1 LAQRLLKLIPSLINR
16 KLPAMIR
23 DTSAQDR
30 RIEVAPARNTKR
42 LVLIGAAC
50 AAVLAALIWVVPG
63 VARLMSAGTSASS
76 ASLRIAQVKRGTLT
90 RDISAQGKIVAAQ
103 SPTLYATAPGT
114 ITLLTHAGDKV
125 EKDQI
130 LAEVDSP
137 ELKNK
142 LEQEQAT
149 LSSLDVDVER
159 AGIDNRQ
166 KQLLAKKTIDQAQID
181 RITAAREVDRNERG
195 FKLGAIPEINVL
207 RAKDALA
214 KSDLDVAH
222 AQADAHLISD
232 TGTFEL
238 KTKRLALDRQHL
250 LVADLM
256 RQVDLLKVRS
266 PVAGQVGQLLVQQK
280 ANVAANT
287 GLVTVIDLT
296 SLEVELQVPEVFA
309 HDLAISMPAEIADG
323 AEKYTGEVSAVS
335 PEVVDNQ
342 VIARVR
348 FGDRKPPG
356 LRQNQRLT
364 TRILIDE
371 HPNVLLVER
380 GSFVDSG
387 AGRVAYLVH
396 DGIAERKAILVGATS
411 LNAVELVSGVKEGD
425 RIVISGTDTFNGA
438 EKVVLN

>member
-1 LAQRLLKLIPSLINR
+1 
-16 KLPAMIR
+16 MIR
-23 DTSAQDR
+23 DTSSQDR
-30 RIEVAPARNTKR
+30 RIAAAPPSRKR
-42 LVLIGAAC
+42 YVVIGAV
-50 AAVLAALIWVVPG
+50 AAVVLAALIWVVPT
-63 VARLMSAGTSASS
+63 VAKLLSAGTSVSS
-76 ASLRIAQVKRGTLT
+76 ASVRIAQVKRGTLT

-125 EKDQI
+125 TKDQA

-142 LEQEQAT
+142 LEQEQST

-181 RITAAREVDRNERG
+181 RQTAAREVDRNERG
-195 FKLGAIPEINVL
+195 FKAGAIPEINVL
-207 RAKDALA
+207 RAQDTLA
-214 KSDLDVAH
+214 KAELDVTH
-222 AQADAHLISD
+222 AQADARLQSE
-232 TGTFEL
+232 TGAFEQ
-238 KTKRLALDRQHL
+238 KTKRLALDRQKL
-250 LVADLM
+250 LVADM
-256 RQVDLLKVRS
+256 QRQVDLLKVRS

-309 HDLAISMPAEIADG
+309 HDLAIGMPAEIVDG
-323 AEKYTGEVSAVS
+323 TEKYTGELSAVS
-335 PEVVDNQ
+335 PEVVDGQ

-371 HPNVLLVER
+371 HPNVLMVER

-396 DGIAERKAILVGATS
+396 DGIAERKPIQVGATS
-411 LNAVELVSGVKEGD
+411 LNAVEIVSGVKEGD
-425 RIVISGTDTFNGA
+425 RIVISGTDSFNGA
-438 EKVVLN
+438 ERVVLN

>member
-1 LAQRLLKLIPSLINR
+1 
-16 KLPAMIR
+16 MIR

-30 RIEVAPARNTKR
+30 RIDVAPSRKR
-42 LVLIGAAC
+42 HVVIGAVC
-50 AAVLAALIWVVPG
+50 AIVFAALIWVVPTVG
-63 VARLMSAGTSASS
+63 RLISAGNSVSS
-76 ASLRIAQVKRGTLT
+76 TSLRIAQVKRGTLT

-103 SPTLYATAPGT
+103 SPTLYATAAGT
-114 ITLLTHAGDKV
+114 VTLLTHAGDKV
-125 EKDQI
+125 QKDQV

-149 LSSLDVDVER
+149 LSSVEVDVER
-159 AGIDNRQ
+159 SGIDNRQ

-181 RITAAREVDRNERG
+181 RVTAAREVDRNQRA
-195 FKLGAIPEINVL
+195 FKAGAIPEINVL
-207 RAKDALA
+207 RAQDALA
-214 KSDLDVAH
+214 KADLDVTH
-222 AQADAHLISD
+222 AQADAGLVTE
-232 TGTFEL
+232 TGAFEQ
-238 KTKRLALDRQHL
+238 KTKRLALDRQKL
-250 LVADLM
+250 LVADLQ

-296 SLEVELQVPEVFA
+296 SLEVEVQVPEVFA
-309 HDLAISMPAEIADG
+309 HDLAIGMPAEIADG
-323 AEKYTGEVSAVS
+323 AEKYTGELSAVS
-335 PEVVDNQ
+335 PEVVDSQ
-342 VIARVR
+342 VVARVR
-348 FGDRKPPG
+348 FGERKPPG

-371 HPNVLLVER
+371 HPNVLMVER

-396 DGIAERKAILVGATS
+396 DGIAERKPIQIGATS
-411 LNAVELVSGVKEGD
+411 LNAVEIVSGVKEGD
-425 RIVISGTDTFNGA
+425 RIVISGTDAFNGA
-438 EKVVLN
+438 QKVVLN